1 MTSPGVTPPP
11 PEQEQKRSPGRNLP
25 AAITVG
31 VLMAGIVV
39 ATLLWWNWGFIL
51 FVALMLSL
59 GVVEVSQAVQRIG
72 LRPAIVPIVIG
83 TIIIVVGSYAA
94 ANSSRVVGL
103 SSNTVILA
111 ALGLTA
117 LAAMVWRMPGGAD
130 GYVKDVSASLFIIG
144 YLPMM
149 GAFLSLLMAP
159 ADGASRVVCFVLCIM
174 ANDTGGYAVGVL
186 FGKHPLVPKIS
197 PKKTWEG
204 LGGSVVTSAVVGA
217 LSVHFLLGAPWWIGV
232 VFGIGMVLAGT
243 TGDLIES
250 MIKRDVGIK
259 DMSSFLPGHGGIM
272 DRLDS
277 MIVGA
282 PIAWIVLYSLVPAP

>member
-1 MTSPGVTPPP
+1 MTPGDTPPP
-11 PEQEQKRSPGRNLP
+11 PEKQKRSPGRDLP
-25 AAITVG
+25 AAIIVG
-31 VLMAGIVV
+31 VVMAALVV

-51 FVALMLSL
+51 LAALLLSL
-59 GVVEVSQAVQRIG
+59 GAVELSNAMQRIG
-72 LRPAIVPIVIG
+72 MRPAIVPIVVG
-83 TIIIVVGSYAA
+83 TVIIVVGSYAA
-94 ANSSRVVGL
+94 ANSPRVVGL
-103 SSNTVILA
+103 SSNTVMLA

-117 LAAMVWRMPGGAD
+117 LAAMVWRMPRGVD
-130 GYVKDVSASLFIIG
+130 GYVKDTAASLFIIG

-159 ADGASRVVCFVLCIM
+159 ADGAARVVCFVLCII

-204 LGGSVVTSAVVGA
+204 LAGSIVTAMTVGA
-217 LSVHFLLGAPWWIGV
+217 LSVHFLLRAPWWVGLILGASLV
-232 VFGIGMVLAGT
+232 IAGT
-243 TGDLIES
+243 SGDLIES
-250 MIKRDVGIK
+250 LVKRDVGIK
-259 DMSSFLPGHGGIM
+259 DMSSFLPGHGGVM

-282 PIAWIVLYSLVPAP
+282 PIAWIVLYIFVPA